1 MKSFPEL
8 SILSGQYKGIKLKS
22 PGGATHPMGSREKN
36 ATLNMLAPYL
46 EGARVIDYFAG
57 SGALGL
63 EALSRGAA
71 SVTFVE
77 NDPKAIKVIE
87 ENIARCERG
96 AVARCE
102 MGGFSNNKEIF
113 PREMTTLAGSFD
125 PWDSRGPKA
134 RGPKLER
141 SGISAR
147 VRPSV
152 VISNGRKISRSR
164 NPSFAPCDLIISD
177 PPYDDYQVPDYASL
191 LRPGGILALSHP
203 GNFDPASITGLTFIK
218 THHYAACHIS
228 LFTK

>member
-1 MKSFPEL
+1 MMESFSEL

-36 ATLNMLAPYL
+36 ATFNMLAPYL
-46 EGARVIDYFAG
+46 EGAEVIDYFAG

-96 AVARCE
+96 ASRT
-102 MGGFSNNKEIF
+102 GDFSPVRNHHT
-113 PREMTTLAGSFD
+113 RS
-125 PWDSRGPKA
+125 DSRRNSTSLQFRTRA
-134 RGPKLER
+134 RECGNF
-141 SGISAR
+141 SGKNLFI
-147 VRPSV
+147 VRETPH
-152 VISNGRKISRSR
+152 
-164 NPSFAPCDLIISD
+164 FAPCDSLPFASYDLIISD

>member
-36 ATLNMLAPYL
+36 ATFNMLAPYL

-96 AVARCE
+96 AAARCE
-102 MGGFSNNKEIF
+102 IG
-113 PREMTTLAGSFD
+113 A
-125 PWDSRGPKA
+125 
-134 RGPKLER
+134 
-141 SGISAR
+141 
-147 VRPSV
+147 V
-152 VISNGRKISRSR
+152 
-164 NPSFAPCDLIISD
+164 APCDTLPFASYDLIISD

-203 GNFDPASITGLTFIK
+203 SNFDPASITGLTFIK

>member
-36 ATLNMLAPYL
+36 ATFNMLAPYL
-46 EGARVIDYFAG
+46 EGAEVIDYFAG

-87 ENIARCERG
+87 ENIARCE
-96 AVARCE
+96 

-113 PREMTTLAGSFD
+113 PREMTTLA
-125 PWDSRGPKA
+125 DSSPRKSA
-134 RGPKLER
+134 
-141 SGISAR
+141 AR